1 MDTVGYYACNHR
13 AVISAER
20 EAEIAALAI
29 DTARVVVEQRIS
41 EASPPTVRVTV
52 VTRGGEEKVRV
63 LNGMEI
69 AVLGLATHLDE
80 PPELAMFAKVLAAS
94 ATAKTFTISMYC
106 IETHPC
112 QHVVTFAD
120 EDGGQRKERLN
131 GREIVA
137 LYQIWGKAPVSHF
150 DVYRLAPK

>member
-1 MDTVGYYACNHR
+1 MMPVLKDLKLVGALWQKCNQE
-13 AVISAER
+13 VWNQQ
-20 EAEIAALAI
+20 ALL
-29 DTARVVVEQRIS
+29 RKS
-41 EASPPTVRVTV
+41 CPVTL
-52 VTRGGEEKVRV
+52 K

>member
-1 MDTVGYYACNHR
+1 MSSGYHLYVSAMMPVLKDLKLVGALWPKCNQE
-13 AVISAER
+13 VWNQQ
-20 EAEIAALAI
+20 ALL
-29 DTARVVVEQRIS
+29 RKS
-41 EASPPTVRVTV
+41 CPVTL
-52 VTRGGEEKVRV
+52 K